1 LRVIPVIDLMQG
13 QVVRARLGDRASYQ
27 PLNSPLSSTSDAVD
41 IARGLLAVYPFPTL
55 YVADLDA
62 IQNHGD
68 NVQTLRRIRDEFPAL
83 QLWVDNGATDA
94 GAVAALIGDDLEH
107 DAISSNQRRHC
118 ERSEAI
124 QGNVERHGT
133 LGSPRRHSPSG
144 RTGVFRRPTAPR
156 DDDSTRRRQPLGT
169 PVIGSESQR
178 DSKLIAR
185 HRDSMRIVL
194 SLDFRGDAFQ
204 GPQEIL
210 AEPALWPHRIIV
222 MTLARV
228 GSGAGPDL
236 ARFAAIR
243 SIAGGRE
250 IYAAGGVR
258 DASDLSVLKAA
269 GAFGALIS
277 TALHERRIV
286 AADLQGM

>member
-1 LRVIPVIDLMQG
+1 MQAIPVIDLMHG
-13 QVVRARLGDRASYQ
+13 QVVHARMGDRSSYR
-27 PLNSPLSSTSDAVD
+27 LLESPLSPTSDALDVV
-41 IARGLLAVYPFPTL
+41 RGLLGVFPFPTL

-62 IQNHGD
+62 IQGSGD
-68 NVQTLRRIRDEFPAL
+68 NCPTLRRIRAEFPSL
-83 QLWVDNGATDA
+83 RMWVDNGVVNASA
-94 GAVAALIGDDLEH
+94 LHAFIGAD
-107 DAISSNQRRHC
+107 
-118 ERSEAI
+118 
-124 QGNVERHGT
+124 
-133 LGSPRRHSPSG
+133 
-144 RTGVFRRPTAPR
+144 
-156 DDDSTRRRQPLGT
+156 LGT

-178 DSKLIAR
+178 DSKLITQ

-194 SLDFRGDAFQ
+194 SLDFRGAAFQ

-236 ARFAAIR
+236 GRFAAIR
-243 SIAGGRE
+243 SIAGERE

-258 DASDLSVLKAA
+258 DAADLLALKAA
-269 GAFGALIS
+269 GAAGALIS

-286 AADLQGM
+286 AADLQGI

>member
-1 LRVIPVIDLMQG
+1 M
-13 QVVRARLGDRASYQ
+13 
-27 PLNSPLSSTSDAVD
+27 
-41 IARGLLAVYPFPTL
+41 L

-62 IQNHGD
+62 IQGDGD
-68 NVQTLRRIRDEFPAL
+68 NYETLRRIRAEFPSL
-83 QLWVDNGATDA
+83 QMWVDNGAADA
-94 GAVAALIGDDLEH
+94 GVVEALVG
-107 DAISSNQRRHC
+107 AN
-118 ERSEAI
+118 
-124 QGNVERHGT
+124 
-133 LGSPRRHSPSG
+133 
-144 RTGVFRRPTAPR
+144 
-156 DDDSTRRRQPLGT
+156 LGT

-178 DSKLIAR
+178 DSKLLAQ

-210 AEPALWPHRIIV
+210 AEPVLWPQRVIV

-236 ARFAAIR
+236 GRLALIQ

-258 DASDLSVLKAA
+258 NADDLRALKEA
-269 GAFGALIS
+269 GVSGALIA

-286 AADLQGM
+286 AADLRGM

>member
-1 LRVIPVIDLMQG
+1 MHG
-13 QVVRARLGDRASYQ
+13 QVVRARIGDRASYR
-27 PLNSPLSSTSDAVD
+27 LLESPLSPTSDAVD
-41 IARGLLAVYPFPTL
+41 VVRGLLGVFPFPTL

-62 IQNHGD
+62 IQGSGD
-68 NVQTLRRIRDEFPAL
+68 NCPTLRRIRAEFPSL
-83 QLWVDNGATDA
+83 RMWVDNGVVNASA
-94 GAVAALIGDDLEH
+94 LHAFIGAD
-107 DAISSNQRRHC
+107 
-118 ERSEAI
+118 
-124 QGNVERHGT
+124 
-133 LGSPRRHSPSG
+133 
-144 RTGVFRRPTAPR
+144 
-156 DDDSTRRRQPLGT
+156 LGT

-178 DSKLIAR
+178 DSKLIAE

-194 SLDFRGDAFQ
+194 SLDFRGAAFQ

-236 ARFAAIR
+236 GRLASIQ

-258 DASDLSVLKAA
+258 NAADLRALKKT
-269 GAFGALIS
+269 GVSGALIA
-277 TALHERRIV
+277 TALHEQRIV
-286 AADLQGM
+286 RSDLETM

>member
-1 LRVIPVIDLMQG
+1 MWI
-13 QVVRARLGDRASYQ
+13 
-27 PLNSPLSSTSDAVD
+27 
-41 IARGLLAVYPFPTL
+41 
-55 YVADLDA
+55 
-62 IQNHGD
+62 
-68 NVQTLRRIRDEFPAL
+68 
-83 QLWVDNGATDA
+83 DNGAADA
-94 GAVAALIGDDLEH
+94 AALEALIGAD
-107 DAISSNQRRHC
+107 
-118 ERSEAI
+118 
-124 QGNVERHGT
+124 
-133 LGSPRRHSPSG
+133 
-144 RTGVFRRPTAPR
+144 
-156 DDDSTRRRQPLGT
+156 LGT

-178 DSKLIAR
+178 DSTLIAQ

-210 AEPALWPHRIIV
+210 AEPALWPRRIIV

-236 ARFAAIR
+236 ERLASIR

-258 DASDLSVLKAA
+258 DAADLRALKAT
-269 GAFGALIS
+269 GVSGALIA

-286 AADLQGM
+286 RSDLEAI

>member
-1 LRVIPVIDLMQG
+1 LQVIPVIDLLHG
-13 QVVRARLGDRASYQ
+13 QVVRARMGDRGSYK
-27 PLNSPLSSTSDAVD
+27 PLESPLSPTSDAVD
-41 IARGLLAVYPFPTL
+41 VVRGLLAVYPFPTL

-62 IQNHGD
+62 IQGSGD
-68 NVQTLRRIRDEFPAL
+68 NCQTLRRIRSAFPSLQIWFDNGVADASAL
-83 QLWVDNGATDA
+83 QALLGAD
-94 GAVAALIGDDLEH
+94 
-107 DAISSNQRRHC
+107 
-118 ERSEAI
+118 
-124 QGNVERHGT
+124 
-133 LGSPRRHSPSG
+133 
-144 RTGVFRRPTAPR
+144 
-156 DDDSTRRRQPLGT
+156 LGT

-178 DSKLIAR
+178 DSALIAQ
-185 HRDSMRIVL
+185 HQGSARIVL

-269 GAFGALIS
+269 GAVGALIS